1 MERGLKMKKIDLEID
16 RGIQTAIEN
25 QHREFLKKEIER
37 KKREQ
42 KKERV
47 ISIFIGIF
55 IVVLVG
61 MVLHLNSKLTTKYI
75 DSCIEAGHDRAYCIK
90 KS

>member
-1 MERGLKMKKIDLEID
+1 MKKIDLEID

-55 IVVLVG
+55 IVALVSIVLYQ
-61 MVLHLNSKLTTKYI
+61 NSKLTNKYI
-75 DSCIEAGHDRAYCIK
+75 KSCIEAGHNETYCINH
-90 KS
+90 S